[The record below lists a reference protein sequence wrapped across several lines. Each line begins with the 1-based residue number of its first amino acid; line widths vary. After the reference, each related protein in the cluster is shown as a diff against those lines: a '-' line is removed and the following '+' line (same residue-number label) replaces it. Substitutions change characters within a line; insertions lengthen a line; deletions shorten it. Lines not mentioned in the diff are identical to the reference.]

1 MPLEASVGPVQAGR
15 NNGWLRPIDA
25 AFADFL
31 RDTGGETDEQVLLL
45 AALASQQLGQGHI
58 CLELASALAEP
69 RSLTPFAG
77 IDSAATTP
85 ADKLERLDADTAEQQ
100 LRQSPVVDTGPGQA
114 PLVLDA
120 GRLYLRRYWD
130 CEQAVARH
138 LQRLVAVRYAV
149 PANLRA
155 WLDAVFDTPGAED
168 VAWQRVAAALAVRG
182 GLTVITG
189 GPGTGKTTTVVGLLG
204 LLQGI
209 AGDDGTSLRIRLAA
223 PTGKA
228 AGRLTESIGQRV
240 AALPVA
246 DALRAAI
253 PTEVTTLHRLLGRR
267 PGSRHFR
274 HDHRNPVHAD
284 VVVVDEASMIDLE
297 MMACLLDALAP
308 QTRLILLGDKD
319 QLASVEAGAVMGDLC
334 RGAEAGGYDAATV
347 AWLQD
352 AAGEDVIP
360 WRGNGGALAQQT
372 VMLRTSHRFG
382 ADSGIGALAA
392 AVNAG
397 DQDAVAAAWQADST
411 DLERIELTGL
421 GDRRLERLAVAGYR
435 PCLEALASSEP
446 EEPPE
451 TSAHR
456 ALEAFG
462 AFQLLC
468 ALREGPAGVDAIN
481 SRVAQAL
488 HREGLIP
495 RADGWYPGRPVMVTR
510 NDYQLGLMN
519 GDVGITVSVA
529 PEDGR
534 RGLRVAFPL
543 AGGAI
548 RLVLPS
554 RLSDVVTA
562 YAMTVHKAQGSEFAH
577 TALLLPETDSPVLTR
592 ELLYTAVTRASER
605 FSLLQPANVNVLNE
619 AVGRRT
625 RRASGLAE
633 ALAAGPSASTGT
645 RNRDESDDGGKP

>member
-1 MPLEASVGPVQAGR
+1 MPPEASLEPVRAGR
-15 NNGWLRPIDA
+15 NDGWLRPIDA

-31 RDTGGETDEQVLLL
+31 RDTGVETDQQVLLL
-45 AALASQQLGQGHI
+45 GALVSQQLGEGHI
-58 CLELASALAEP
+58 CLELASALARP
-69 RSLTPFAG
+69 GSLTPFAG
-77 IDSAATTP
+77 IDPATTP
-85 ADKLERLDADTAEQQ
+85 AGALKGLDADTADRR
-100 LRQSPVVDTGPGQA
+100 LRQSPVVDVGPGQA
-114 PLVLDA
+114 PLVLDS

-130 CEQAVARH
+130 CEQLVARH
-138 LQRLVAVRYAV
+138 LQRLVAERYPA
-149 PANLRA
+149 PANLHD
-155 WLDAVFDTPGAED
+155 WLDALFDAPDAGH

-209 AGDDGTSLRIRLAA
+209 AADNGTSLRIRLAA

-253 PTEVTTLHRLLGRR
+253 PSEVTTLHRLLGRR

-319 QLASVEAGAVMGDLC
+319 QLASVEAGAVMGDVC
-334 RGAEAGGYDAATV
+334 RGAEAGNYDEATA
-347 AWLQD
+347 AWLHNT
-352 AAGEDVIP
+352 AGEDVGP
-360 WRGNGGALAQQT
+360 WRGCGGALAQQT

-382 ADSGIGALAA
+382 AASGIGALAA

-397 DQDAVAAAWQADST
+397 DQDAVAAAWQADYT

-421 GDRRLERLAVAGYR
+421 TDARLERLAVAGYQ
-435 PCLEALASSEP
+435 PCLEALAHLEP
-446 EEPPE
+446 DESPE
-451 TSAHR
+451 APARR

-481 SRVAQAL
+481 TRVAQAL

-495 RADGWYPGRPVMVTR
+495 RPDGWYPGRPVMVTR

-519 GDVGITVSVA
+519 GDVGITVPVT
-529 PEDGR
+529 PEDGP
-534 RGLRVAFPL
+534 RGLRVGFPQ
-543 AGGAI
+543 ADGAL

-554 RLSDVVTA
+554 RLPDVVTA
-562 YAMTVHKAQGSEFAH
+562 YAMTVHKAQGSEFTH

-592 ELLYTAVTRASER
+592 ELLYTAVTRASQR
-605 FSLLQPANVNVLNE
+605 FTLLQPATANVLAD
-619 AVGRRT
+619 AVARRT
-625 RRASGLAE
+625 RRASGLAA
-633 ALAAGPSASTGT
+633 ALAAGPPTSAAGT
-645 RNRDESDDGGKP
+645 NPDESDDGGKP